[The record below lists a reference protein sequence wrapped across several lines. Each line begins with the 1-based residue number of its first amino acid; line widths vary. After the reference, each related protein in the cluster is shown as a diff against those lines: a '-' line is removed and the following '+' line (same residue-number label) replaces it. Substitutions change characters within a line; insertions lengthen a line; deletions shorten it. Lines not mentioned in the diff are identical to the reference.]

1 MSGQVKAARWQVGE
15 DIEATAGDASVHR
28 PAPRPAGAEANVG
41 CVLARGRCRRALIP
55 AGRPFTLVPRT
66 EMRGPQHALLQAGA
80 LSERSSAAAKRALR
94 SAEEAREVAVATLGE
109 LATQTETLKSVAASL
124 EEAED
129 IASASEERLDKINT
143 RCLGCFGP
151 KRLLQK
157 RRGGRGHPSSPTPPQ
172 PQTSLGGSLKSFL
185 LRQKLPSSA
194 PAAPAPPPR
203 PPPLFGDA
211 KLAGEAAE
219 QDETLARLDETVG
232 ALGVLS
238 RRIGDELERQAPALE
253 TVSGQAEDLSYR
265 FRDMNRTGRMG
276 KINRRKSE

>member
-1 MSGQVKAARWQVGE
+1 
-15 DIEATAGDASVHR
+15 
-28 PAPRPAGAEANVG
+28 
-41 CVLARGRCRRALIP
+41 
-55 AGRPFTLVPRT
+55 
-66 EMRGPQHALLQAGA
+66 MRGPQHALLQAGA
-80 LSERSSAAAKRALR
+80 LSERISAAAKRALR

-109 LATQTETLKSVAASL
+109 LATQTETLKSVAGSL
-124 EEAED
+124 KEAEN

-151 KRLLQK
+151 KRRLQK
-157 RRGGRGHPSSPTPPQ
+157 RRGHPSPTPPQ